1 MTSSIAIKSVVGE
14 IVAQGE
20 TAVLAASI
28 LGVFLILT
36 TALVFL
42 AKR

>member
-1 MTSSIAIKSVVGE
+1 MLSSIAIKSCIGE
-14 IVAQGE
+14 VVAQGE

-28 LGVFLILT
+28 LGFFLILT
-36 TALVFL
+36 TALVLL